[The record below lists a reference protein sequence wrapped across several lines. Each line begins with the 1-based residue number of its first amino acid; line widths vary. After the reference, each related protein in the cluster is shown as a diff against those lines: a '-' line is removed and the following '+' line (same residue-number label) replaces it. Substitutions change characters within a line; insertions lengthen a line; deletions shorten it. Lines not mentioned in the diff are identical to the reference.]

1 MSRVDVEA
9 IQTTR
14 SEKLLAVILVVFLL
28 IGGIWTY
35 QKIDDYVRDR
45 VDLPRPA
52 LELAREPSITRERAA
67 SEQALRAHQREQ
79 RARQDLEIRREAYRT
94 ALEAKEP
101 ARRLERRY
109 KLADAAY
116 ERAQRERS
124 AADRAAEAARPAA
137 TAARLEAFSRVDRVE
152 RRRERFTFGFRLLF
166 VLVSIAAGYWL
177 LALLRRAN
185 SRYFPLAG
193 SVVAFAAIMALVLAG
208 DYVTDYFDPFD
219 LGVLVLAL
227 TGAAATLVAFFALQ
241 RYLSRRLPAR
251 RVRKRQCPFCGY
263 PAGGNAACEG
273 CGRDVL
279 APCARCEAPRRVGTR
294 FCGACGAAS

>member
-1 MSRVDVEA
+1 MSRVDVEE

-28 IGGIWTY
+28 IGGVWTY

-45 VDLPRPA
+45 VERPRPA
-52 LELAREPSITRERAA
+52 LELAREPSIARERAA
-67 SEQALRAHQREQ
+67 TVAALRAHQREQ
-79 RARQDLEIRREAYRT
+79 GARQELEIRREAYRT

-101 ARRLERRY
+101 TRRLERRY
-109 KLADAAY
+109 KLAAAAY

-124 AADRAAEAARPAA
+124 AADRSAEAARPAA
-137 TAARLEAFSRVDRVE
+137 AAARRDAFSRVDRVE

-166 VLVSIAAGYWL
+166 VLVSIAGGYWL
-177 LALLRRAN
+177 LALLRRAG

-193 SVVAFAAIMALVLAG
+193 SVVAFSAIMALVLAG
-208 DYVTDYFDPFD
+208 DYATDYFDPFD

-227 TGAAATLVAFFALQ
+227 TGAAATLVAFYALQ

-263 PAGGNAACEG
+263 PAGANTACEG

-294 FCGACGAAS
+294 FCGACGAPS